1 MLVKCTWMTPSG
13 KDVSVSWYRD
23 EGLGR
28 VFYTDFAKTDTDLS
42 DPVIGTHVVAGLA
55 WVLHQ

>member
-1 MLVKCTWMTPSG
+1 MTPSG